1 MHREGS
7 SACLDDGHQ
16 AFEVDMTMTAEA
28 TPAAVDEEGAS
39 LELQDSGEELA
50 ADPEVARLLSELQT
64 ELDADGS
71 DGSDTEDGGDEE
83 REREGGE
90 DGKNEDENDGGDD
103 DSNHGCLEAAA
114 GKPESE
120 QKYEP
125 SARREQQLKE
135 SSLTGPARSH
145 PQTESYRQDGQER
158 GTIDISRM
166 KIDAPQRCNRQRGG
180 PRPRSAPSACL
191 SAGGFSRLSSRASSS
206 SRLSRAVSQ
215 KLLQAMKEKE
225 AEEELAVAL
234 SEAPGR
240 GGAEVEAALRQRS
253 INVVKQN
260 AEALQVRQ
268 VLVLRLCWRMS
279 STSSCCCAFSG
290 EALLTLRSSKRSIVC
305 NGSLYCTSRVVGRL
319 WSSVPFGTTSEGRL
333 GAKECA
339 CYFIPPRRIFYA
351 TRPPSYPFSLDEY
364 LWLRRANGSPRAK
377 QRR

>member
-16 AFEVDMTMTAEA
+16 AFEVDMTMAAEA
-28 TPAAVDEEGAS
+28 TPATVDEEGAS

-125 SARREQQLKE
+125 FARREQHLKG
-135 SSLTGPARSH
+135 SSLTGPAGSH
-145 PQTESYRQDGQER
+145 PQTESYQDGQER

-268 VLVLRLCWRMS
+268 VLVLRLFWRMS
-279 STSSCCCAFSG
+279 STSCCCCAFSG
-290 EALLTLRSSKRSIVC
+290 EALLTLRSSKRSIVF
-305 NGSLYCTSRVVGRL
+305 NGNLYCTISCRVVGEVMEFRALWYNVGGSLGREGVRL
-319 WSSVPFGTTSEGRL
+319 FFPSSMT
-333 GAKECA
+333 
-339 CYFIPPRRIFYA
+339 YFLCNKTPVL
-351 TRPPSYPFSLDEY
+351 SV
-364 LWLRRANGSPRAK
+364 
-377 QRR
+377 